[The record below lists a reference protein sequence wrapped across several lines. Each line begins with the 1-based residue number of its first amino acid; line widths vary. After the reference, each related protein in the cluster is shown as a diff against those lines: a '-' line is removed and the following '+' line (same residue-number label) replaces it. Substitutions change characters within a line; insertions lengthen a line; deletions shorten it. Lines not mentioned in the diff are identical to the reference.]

1 MWARTVDTMRR
12 VELKEGAKPEVTAGR
27 SALTSRIASLDGL
40 RALSIAAVVF
50 GHLAGTRNFPLH
62 SLYFAYLY
70 ADVGVRMFFVI
81 SGFLITTLL
90 QRDYAESGTIHLKEF
105 YVRRAYRILPA
116 AYAYMILVSTVFYAR
131 VSGKDIALAFTYL
144 TSYSVYRPWLFGHL
158 WSLSVEEQFYFLWPA
173 AMVMGPWI
181 ARRVAL
187 ATIVL
192 SPALRMVLLL
202 LGIFGMG
209 VYFPTVADALATGC
223 LLALFQPRL
232 ERYSSFFAWRGFFL
246 IWFLT
251 LSVPLLARPHARTF
265 ELVGLGALHLGLAL
279 CIQNA
284 IVARYRVLNMKPM
297 VWIGTLSYSLYLW
310 QQLFLDRSS
319 QAWYAAFPANLGMA
333 FLAGATSYY
342 AIERPALRLR
352 ERRRPVWLASN
363 SYTAHN

>member
-12 VELKEGAKPEVTAGR
+12 VELKDAAKPEVRAER
-27 SALTSRIASLDGL
+27 SALSSRIASLDGL
-40 RALSIAAVVF
+40 RALSIAAVIF

-116 AYAYMILVSTVFYAR
+116 AYAYMILVSTVFYTR

-173 AMVMGPWI
+173 AMVMGPWM
-181 ARRVAL
+181 ARRVAW

-232 ERYSSFFAWRGFFL
+232 ERYSSFFAWRGFPL
-246 IWFLT
+246 IWLLT

-265 ELVGLGALHLGLAL
+265 ALMGLGALHLGLAL

-319 QAWYAAFPANLGMA
+319 QAWYAAFPANLGMV
-333 FLAGATSYY
+333 FLAGAISYY

-352 ERRRPVWLASN
+352 ERRRPAWLASN
-363 SYTAHN
+363 S